1 MYYRGA
7 QAAIVVYDLTSKDS
21 FERAKTWVKEL
32 QRQGS
37 PNIVIALS
45 GNKLDLANKRQ
56 VDVAEAQA
64 YADENGLLF
73 YETSAKTS
81 ANVNELF
88 VAIGKLH
95 KRISY
100 SSCGYWHALL
110 VQPRSCLRLPAL
122 LVPMSFNLTFKAK
135 VPRRLKRAVAAKN
148 R

>member
-88 VAIGKLH
+88 VAIGKCTDYNNLF
-95 KRISY
+95 IS
-100 SSCGYWHALL
+100 
-110 VQPRSCLRLPAL
+110 RLTN
-122 LVPMSFNLTFKAK
+122 V
-135 VPRRLKRAVAAKN
+135 VHV
-148 R
+148 